1 MNGSLKLAEPQP
13 FADWLSKAKRKFV
26 GATIHNSGQFA
37 VAVMNHIDVYLFDDF
52 FDAAEFAAKDS
63 KYRLYDLSEEPVHK
77 TTLIAGNIK
86 SQSDYED
93 RLWEKRHARQKGAEA
108 LERERR

>member
-1 MNGSLKLAEPQP
+1 MQSSRPNPIEQP

-26 GATIHNSGQFA
+26 GATLHNSGQFA
-37 VAVMNHIDVYLFDDF
+37 VAVMNHCDVYLFDDF

-77 TTLIAGNIK
+77 VQQLMAANIK
-86 SQSDYED
+86 SQSDAED
-93 RLWEKRHARQKGAEA
+93 REWERRFDRARQD
-108 LERERR
+108 RR

>member
-1 MNGSLKLAEPQP
+1 VNSGHSTYEQQP
-13 FADWLSKAKRKFV
+13 FGDWLSKAKRKFV

-37 VAVMNHIDVYLFDDF
+37 VAVMNRIDVYLFDDF
-52 FDAAEFAAKDS
+52 FDAAEFAAKDP

-77 TTLIAGNIK
+77 TNLIAANIK

-93 RLWEKRHARQKGAEA
+93 RLYERRG
-108 LERERR
+108 ERERAAQTQGSR

>member
-1 MNGSLKLAEPQP
+1 MNSSSPNPVEQP

-63 KYRLYDLSEEPVHK
+63 KYRLYDLALEPVRPCRTIPDAHDADE
-77 TTLIAGNIK
+77 L
-86 SQSDYED
+86 
-93 RLWEKRHARQKGAEA
+93 R
-108 LERERR
+108 RERREKRQVQR